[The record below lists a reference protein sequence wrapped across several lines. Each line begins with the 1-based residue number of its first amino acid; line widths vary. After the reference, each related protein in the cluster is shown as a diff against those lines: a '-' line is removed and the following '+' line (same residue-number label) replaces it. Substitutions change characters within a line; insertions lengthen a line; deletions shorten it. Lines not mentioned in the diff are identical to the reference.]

1 MSAPD
6 ELRQL
11 ADRMVE
17 DADVIQHTI
26 DLYDELPRFRVEAL
40 ERAMENQRAA
50 AVALRHHA
58 NLTDENARLR
68 ELCGYLIDA
77 CAKHRIGVPFHSS
90 LQDLMADIAGDA
102 AAVSPPPAPTT
113 CPTCRSDN
121 RQEPSPN
128 DSWIC
133 PNSWHDSARTFT
145 ERLGGEIV
153 AEGLPPEQALPTD
166 IRRRSTPTTCPTC
179 GSDNP
184 RVRERVAPVAAYSYP
199 CPNSWHQAA
208 T

>member
-11 ADRMVE
+11 ADRL
-17 DADVIQHTI
+17 TK
-26 DLYDELPRFRVEAL
+26 PEAT
-40 ERAMENQRAA
+40 RDDRRAA

-58 NLTDENARLR
+58 NLTAENARLR

-77 CAKHRIGVPFHSS
+77 CATHRIDVPIHSS
-90 LQDLMADIAGDA
+90 LLDLVADIAGGA

-113 CPTCRSDN
+113 CPTCGS
-121 RQEPSPN
+121 
-128 DSWIC
+128 
-133 PNSWHDSARTFT
+133 
-145 ERLGGEIV
+145 
-153 AEGLPPEQALPTD
+153 TD
-166 IRRRSTPTTCPTC
+166 R
-179 GSDNP
+179 

-199 CPNSWHQAA
+199 CPDSWHQAA